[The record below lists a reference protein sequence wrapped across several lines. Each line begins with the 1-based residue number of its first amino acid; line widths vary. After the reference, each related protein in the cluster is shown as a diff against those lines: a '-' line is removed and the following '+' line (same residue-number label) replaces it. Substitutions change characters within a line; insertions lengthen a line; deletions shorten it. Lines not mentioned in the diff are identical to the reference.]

1 VIQKQLLPLSYE
13 EVIGG
18 QYFRRNIACRLK
30 LLLHLEMVK
39 GERAASKS
47 ATNNL
52 QSPIHSTE
60 LQLVKL
66 LQDESEWEVNPLRCV
81 TKLLELLD
89 EIEIGDGFDS
99 ARRGPAENSPLRDEE
114 ALLLDLQKWL
124 DNQSSSSTNEE
135 RGRDWQLSSKNPA
148 GDTSANDAKGNRYS
162 TLPLCAAILRQLIAL
177 KPLRFL
183 TIHGN
188 LLRL

>member
-1 VIQKQLLPLSYE
+1 MKVIR
-13 EVIGG
+13 V
-18 QYFRRNIACRLK
+18 QYFRGNITCRLK
-30 LLLHLEMVK
+30 SLFHLEMVK

-99 ARRGPAENSPLRDEE
+99 VRRGPAENSPLRDEE

-135 RGRDWQLSSKNPA
+135 RGRDWQLSSKNPV
-148 GDTSANDAKGNRYS
+148 GDTSASDAKGNRYS
-162 TLPLCAAILRQLIAL
+162 TLPLCAALLRQLIAL
-177 KPLRFL
+177 KSLHYL
-183 TIHGN
+183 TTHGN

>member
-1 VIQKQLLPLSYE
+1 MKCSLHLLIQKQHLPVSYE
-13 EVIGG
+13 EVIED
-18 QYFRRNIACRLK
+18 QYFRRNITCRLK
-30 LLLHLEMVK
+30 SLSRLEMVK

-66 LQDESEWEVNPLRCV
+66 LQDEPEWEVNPLRCV
-81 TKLLELLD
+81 TKLLELLE

-99 ARRGPAENSPLRDEE
+99 VHRGPAENSPLRDEE

-135 RGRDWQLSSKNPA
+135 RGRDWQLISKNPA
-148 GDTSANDAKGNRYS
+148 GDTSANDAKGNRCDTNS
-162 TLPLCAAILRQLIAL
+162 VLTLLIC
-177 KPLRFL
+177 FL
-183 TIHGN
+183 TSIDSS
-188 LLRL
+188 